1 MITVV
6 IIIVIINIVTVVGTI
21 IFLNKKNIENEE
33 KMLLNQIN
41 ENNQQNFEENKK
53 KFDEIEKTISLNA
66 KNNLLEG
73 INNLQNKLSENNE
86 KLLLRFNQLGQ
97 NLSGTM
103 NDNNQLLSKNHTENS
118 QLLTS
123 SMNNNIQKLSVR
135 LNENNTALTGVM
147 TENNQNLTKNINEF
161 KDGLTKNIN
170 ENFEKLSQKIENRLD
185 VMNMK
190 VEERLSKG
198 FEETTKTFGN
208 VLERLSK
215 IDEAQKKIE
224 ALSSNVVSLQDILTD
239 KKSRGIFGEIQLYQI
254 LSSVFGEKNDKLYQ
268 KQYKLSNGNIVDSII
283 FTPEPLGNIAVDSK
297 FPLENYRKMFLAMGK
312 DIRVILIKLADRLH
326 NIRTL
331 KFLKRDRQIAIAQET
346 IDLYAP
352 LANRLGVFSMKW
364 ELEDQAFKYLYPEE
378 YREIVEGIAKK
389 REERLKFI
397 DQIVDEIKIN
407 LKKEKIVYIFV
418 DKEKLDAI
426 QENNQGIIASINP
439 FEYVE
444 IDEILKE
451 KEIRNEDSFILVLDK
466 IEDTHNLGAIIRVAE
481 AAGVH
486 GIIIP
491 KRNAAGVTPLT
502 IKTSAGAVSHIKI
515 ARVTNIVQTLK
526 ELKEKGMWVVGTDL
540 DTDNM
545 YTKTNLTG
553 DMAVVI
559 GNEEK
564 GISRLVKE
572 ECDILVKIPMIGK
585 VQSLNAS
592 VSAGIIIYEIIRQ
605 RLEKL
610 G

>member
-268 KQYKLSNGNIVDSII
+268 KQYKLSNGTIVDSII

-297 FPLENYRKMFLAMGK
+297 FPLENYRKMYNNDLSQIERENARK
-312 DIRVILIKLADRLH
+312 DFVSD
-326 NIRTL
+326 
-331 KFLKRDRQIAIAQET
+331 
-346 IDLYAP
+346 
-352 LANRLGVFSMKW
+352 
-364 ELEDQAFKYLYPEE
+364 
-378 YREIVEGIAKK
+378 
-389 REERLKFI
+389 
-397 DQIVDEIKIN
+397 
-407 LKKEKIVYIFV
+407 LKKHI
-418 DKEKLDAI
+418 DAI
-426 QENNQGIIASINP
+426 SSKYIIKNETSEQAILFLPAEAIFAEINAYHTDIIEYAYKKNVRIASPTTLI
-439 FEYVE
+439 
-444 IDEILKE
+444 
-451 KEIRNEDSFILVLDK
+451 SVLTV
-466 IEDTHNLGAIIRVAE
+466 IQV
-481 AAGVH
+481 
-486 GIIIP
+486 
-491 KRNAAGVTPLT
+491 
-502 IKTSAGAVSHIKI
+502 
-515 ARVTNIVQTLK
+515 
-526 ELKEKGMWVVGTDL
+526 M
-540 DTDNM
+540 M
-545 YTKTNLTG
+545 TNLER
-553 DMAVVI
+553 DKYA
-559 GNEEK
+559 N
-564 GISRLVKE
+564 
-572 ECDILVKIPMIGK
+572 
-585 VQSLNAS
+585 
-592 VSAGIIIYEIIRQ
+592 IIQQE
-605 RLEKL
+605 LEKL
-610 G
+610 NVEFTRYRTRWDNLQKDIEKVSKDVKEINTTSNKISKRFTEISNAKFEEKTVNNNVENLKILGMEE

>member
-97 NLSGTM
+97 NLSSTM

-147 TENNQNLTKNINEF
+147 TENNQN
-161 KDGLTKNIN
+161 LTKNIN

-297 FPLENYRKMFLAMGK
+297 FPLENYRKMYNNDLSQIERENARK
-312 DIRVILIKLADRLH
+312 DFVTD
-326 NIRTL
+326 
-331 KFLKRDRQIAIAQET
+331 
-346 IDLYAP
+346 
-352 LANRLGVFSMKW
+352 
-364 ELEDQAFKYLYPEE
+364 
-378 YREIVEGIAKK
+378 
-389 REERLKFI
+389 
-397 DQIVDEIKIN
+397 
-407 LKKEKIVYIFV
+407 LKKHI
-418 DKEKLDAI
+418 DAI
-426 QENNQGIIASINP
+426 SSKYIIKNETSEQAILFLPAEAIFAEINAYHTDIIEYAYKKNVRIASPTTLI
-439 FEYVE
+439 
-444 IDEILKE
+444 
-451 KEIRNEDSFILVLDK
+451 SVLTV
-466 IEDTHNLGAIIRVAE
+466 IQV
-481 AAGVH
+481 
-486 GIIIP
+486 
-491 KRNAAGVTPLT
+491 
-502 IKTSAGAVSHIKI
+502 
-515 ARVTNIVQTLK
+515 
-526 ELKEKGMWVVGTDL
+526 M
-540 DTDNM
+540 M
-545 YTKTNLTG
+545 TNLER
-553 DMAVVI
+553 DKYA
-559 GNEEK
+559 N
-564 GISRLVKE
+564 
-572 ECDILVKIPMIGK
+572 
-585 VQSLNAS
+585 
-592 VSAGIIIYEIIRQ
+592 IIQQE
-605 RLEKL
+605 LEKL
-610 G
+610 NVEFARYRTRWDNLQKDIEKVSKDVKEINTTSNKISKRFTEISNAKFEEKTVNNNVENLKILEMEE

>member
-21 IFLNKKNIENEE
+21 IFLNKKNIENEK

-86 KLLLRFNQLGQ
+86 KLLLGFNQLGQ

-297 FPLENYRKMFLAMGK
+297 FPLENYRKMYNNDLSQIERENARK
-312 DIRVILIKLADRLH
+312 DFVTD
-326 NIRTL
+326 
-331 KFLKRDRQIAIAQET
+331 
-346 IDLYAP
+346 
-352 LANRLGVFSMKW
+352 
-364 ELEDQAFKYLYPEE
+364 
-378 YREIVEGIAKK
+378 
-389 REERLKFI
+389 
-397 DQIVDEIKIN
+397 
-407 LKKEKIVYIFV
+407 LKKHI
-418 DKEKLDAI
+418 DAI
-426 QENNQGIIASINP
+426 SSKYIIKNETSEQAILFLPAEAIFAEINAYHTDIIEYAYKKNVRIASPTTLI
-439 FEYVE
+439 
-444 IDEILKE
+444 
-451 KEIRNEDSFILVLDK
+451 SVLTV
-466 IEDTHNLGAIIRVAE
+466 IQV
-481 AAGVH
+481 
-486 GIIIP
+486 
-491 KRNAAGVTPLT
+491 
-502 IKTSAGAVSHIKI
+502 
-515 ARVTNIVQTLK
+515 
-526 ELKEKGMWVVGTDL
+526 M
-540 DTDNM
+540 M
-545 YTKTNLTG
+545 TNLER
-553 DMAVVI
+553 DKYA
-559 GNEEK
+559 N
-564 GISRLVKE
+564 
-572 ECDILVKIPMIGK
+572 
-585 VQSLNAS
+585 
-592 VSAGIIIYEIIRQ
+592 IIQQE
-605 RLEKL
+605 LEKL
-610 G
+610 NVEFTRYRTRWDNLQKDIEKVSKDVKEINTTSNKISKRFTEISNAKFEEKTVNNNVENLKILEMEE

>member
-185 VMNMK
+185 IMNMK

-254 LSSVFGEKNDKLYQ
+254 LSSVCGEKNDKLYQ
-268 KQYKLSNGNIVDSII
+268 KQYKLSNGTIVDSII

-297 FPLENYRKMFLAMGK
+297 FPLENYRKMYNNDLSQIERENARK
-312 DIRVILIKLADRLH
+312 DFVTD
-326 NIRTL
+326 
-331 KFLKRDRQIAIAQET
+331 
-346 IDLYAP
+346 
-352 LANRLGVFSMKW
+352 
-364 ELEDQAFKYLYPEE
+364 
-378 YREIVEGIAKK
+378 
-389 REERLKFI
+389 
-397 DQIVDEIKIN
+397 
-407 LKKEKIVYIFV
+407 LKKHI
-418 DKEKLDAI
+418 DAI
-426 QENNQGIIASINP
+426 SSKYIIKNETSEQAILFLPAEAIFAEINAYHTDIIEYAYKKNVRIASPTTLI
-439 FEYVE
+439 
-444 IDEILKE
+444 
-451 KEIRNEDSFILVLDK
+451 SVLTV
-466 IEDTHNLGAIIRVAE
+466 IQV
-481 AAGVH
+481 
-486 GIIIP
+486 
-491 KRNAAGVTPLT
+491 
-502 IKTSAGAVSHIKI
+502 
-515 ARVTNIVQTLK
+515 
-526 ELKEKGMWVVGTDL
+526 M
-540 DTDNM
+540 M
-545 YTKTNLTG
+545 TNLER
-553 DMAVVI
+553 DKYA
-559 GNEEK
+559 N
-564 GISRLVKE
+564 
-572 ECDILVKIPMIGK
+572 
-585 VQSLNAS
+585 
-592 VSAGIIIYEIIRQ
+592 IIQQE
-605 RLEKL
+605 LEKL
-610 G
+610 NVEFTRYRTRWDNLQKDIEKVSKDVKEINTTSNKISKRFTEISNAKFEEKTVNNNVENLKILEMEE

>member
-185 VMNMK
+185 IMNMK

-297 FPLENYRKMFLAMGK
+297 FPLENYRKMYNNDLSQIERENSRK
-312 DIRVILIKLADRLH
+312 DFVSD
-326 NIRTL
+326 
-331 KFLKRDRQIAIAQET
+331 
-346 IDLYAP
+346 
-352 LANRLGVFSMKW
+352 
-364 ELEDQAFKYLYPEE
+364 
-378 YREIVEGIAKK
+378 
-389 REERLKFI
+389 
-397 DQIVDEIKIN
+397 
-407 LKKEKIVYIFV
+407 LKKHI
-418 DKEKLDAI
+418 DAI
-426 QENNQGIIASINP
+426 SSKYIIKNETSEQAILFLPAEAIFAEINAYHTDIIEYAYKKNVRIASPTTLI
-439 FEYVE
+439 
-444 IDEILKE
+444 
-451 KEIRNEDSFILVLDK
+451 SVLTV
-466 IEDTHNLGAIIRVAE
+466 IQV
-481 AAGVH
+481 
-486 GIIIP
+486 
-491 KRNAAGVTPLT
+491 
-502 IKTSAGAVSHIKI
+502 
-515 ARVTNIVQTLK
+515 
-526 ELKEKGMWVVGTDL
+526 M
-540 DTDNM
+540 M
-545 YTKTNLTG
+545 TNLER
-553 DMAVVI
+553 DKYA
-559 GNEEK
+559 N
-564 GISRLVKE
+564 
-572 ECDILVKIPMIGK
+572 
-585 VQSLNAS
+585 
-592 VSAGIIIYEIIRQ
+592 IIQQE
-605 RLEKL
+605 LEKL
-610 G
+610 NVEFTRYRTRWDNLQKDIEKVSKDVKEINTTSNKISKRFTEISNAKFEEKTVNNNVENLKILEMEE

>member
-86 KLLLRFNQLGQ
+86 KLLLGFNQLGQ

-297 FPLENYRKMFLAMGK
+297 FPLENYRKMYNNDLSQIERENARK
-312 DIRVILIKLADRLH
+312 DFVTD
-326 NIRTL
+326 
-331 KFLKRDRQIAIAQET
+331 
-346 IDLYAP
+346 
-352 LANRLGVFSMKW
+352 
-364 ELEDQAFKYLYPEE
+364 
-378 YREIVEGIAKK
+378 
-389 REERLKFI
+389 
-397 DQIVDEIKIN
+397 
-407 LKKEKIVYIFV
+407 LKKHI
-418 DKEKLDAI
+418 DAI
-426 QENNQGIIASINP
+426 SSKYIIKNETSEQAILFLPAEAIFAEINAYHTDIIEYAYKKNVRIASPTTLI
-439 FEYVE
+439 
-444 IDEILKE
+444 
-451 KEIRNEDSFILVLDK
+451 SVLTV
-466 IEDTHNLGAIIRVAE
+466 IQV
-481 AAGVH
+481 
-486 GIIIP
+486 
-491 KRNAAGVTPLT
+491 
-502 IKTSAGAVSHIKI
+502 
-515 ARVTNIVQTLK
+515 
-526 ELKEKGMWVVGTDL
+526 M
-540 DTDNM
+540 M
-545 YTKTNLTG
+545 TNLER
-553 DMAVVI
+553 DKYA
-559 GNEEK
+559 N
-564 GISRLVKE
+564 
-572 ECDILVKIPMIGK
+572 
-585 VQSLNAS
+585 
-592 VSAGIIIYEIIRQ
+592 IIQQE
-605 RLEKL
+605 LEKL
-610 G
+610 NVEFTRYRTRWDNLQKDIEKVSKDVKEINTTSNKISKRFTEISNAKFEEKIGNNNVENLKILEMEE

>member
-86 KLLLRFNQLGQ
+86 KLLLGFNQLGQ

-185 VMNMK
+185 AMNMK

-268 KQYKLSNGNIVDSII
+268 KQYKLSNGTIVDSII

-297 FPLENYRKMFLAMGK
+297 FPLENYRKMYNNDLSQIERENARKDFVTDLKKHIDAISSKYIIKNETSEQAILFLPAEAIFAEINAYHT
-312 DIRVILIKLADRLH
+312 DIIEYAYKKNVRIASPTTLISVLTVI
-326 NIRTL
+326 
-331 KFLKRDRQIAIAQET
+331 Q
-346 IDLYAP
+346 
-352 LANRLGVFSMKW
+352 VMM
-364 ELEDQAFKYLYPEE
+364 
-378 YREIVEGIAKK
+378 
-389 REERLKFI
+389 
-397 DQIVDEIKIN
+397 IN
-407 LKKEKIVYIFV
+407 LER
-418 DKEKLDAI
+418 DKYANII
-426 QENNQGIIASINP
+426 QQE
-439 FEYVE
+439 
-444 IDEILKE
+444 
-451 KEIRNEDSFILVLDK
+451 
-466 IEDTHNLGAIIRVAE
+466 
-481 AAGVH
+481 
-486 GIIIP
+486 
-491 KRNAAGVTPLT
+491 
-502 IKTSAGAVSHIKI
+502 
-515 ARVTNIVQTLK
+515 
-526 ELKEKGMWVVGTDL
+526 
-540 DTDNM
+540 
-545 YTKTNLTG
+545 
-553 DMAVVI
+553 
-559 GNEEK
+559 
-564 GISRLVKE
+564 
-572 ECDILVKIPMIGK
+572 
-585 VQSLNAS
+585 
-592 VSAGIIIYEIIRQ
+592 
-605 RLEKL
+605 LEKL
-610 G
+610 NVEFTRYRTRWDNLQKDIEKVSKDVKEINTTSNKISKRFTEISNAKFEEKTVNNNVENLKILEMEE

>member
-161 KDGLTKNIN
+161 KDRLTKNIN

-185 VMNMK
+185 AMNMK

-297 FPLENYRKMFLAMGK
+297 FPLENYRKMYNNDLSQIERENARK
-312 DIRVILIKLADRLH
+312 DFVTD
-326 NIRTL
+326 
-331 KFLKRDRQIAIAQET
+331 
-346 IDLYAP
+346 
-352 LANRLGVFSMKW
+352 
-364 ELEDQAFKYLYPEE
+364 
-378 YREIVEGIAKK
+378 
-389 REERLKFI
+389 
-397 DQIVDEIKIN
+397 
-407 LKKEKIVYIFV
+407 LKKHI
-418 DKEKLDAI
+418 DAI
-426 QENNQGIIASINP
+426 SSKYIIKNETSEQAILFLPAEAIFAEINAYHTDIIEYAYKKNVRIASPTTLI
-439 FEYVE
+439 
-444 IDEILKE
+444 
-451 KEIRNEDSFILVLDK
+451 SVLTV
-466 IEDTHNLGAIIRVAE
+466 IQV
-481 AAGVH
+481 
-486 GIIIP
+486 
-491 KRNAAGVTPLT
+491 
-502 IKTSAGAVSHIKI
+502 
-515 ARVTNIVQTLK
+515 
-526 ELKEKGMWVVGTDL
+526 M
-540 DTDNM
+540 M
-545 YTKTNLTG
+545 TNLER
-553 DMAVVI
+553 DKYA
-559 GNEEK
+559 N
-564 GISRLVKE
+564 
-572 ECDILVKIPMIGK
+572 
-585 VQSLNAS
+585 
-592 VSAGIIIYEIIRQ
+592 IIQQE
-605 RLEKL
+605 LEKL
-610 G
+610 NVEFTRYRTRWDNLQKDIEKVSKDVKEINTTSNKISKRFTEISNAKFEEKVVNNDVENLKILEMEE

>member
-86 KLLLRFNQLGQ
+86 KLLLGFNQLGQ

-268 KQYKLSNGNIVDSII
+268 KQYKLSNGTIVDSII

-297 FPLENYRKMFLAMGK
+297 FPLENYRKMYNNELSQIERENARK
-312 DIRVILIKLADRLH
+312 DFVSD
-326 NIRTL
+326 
-331 KFLKRDRQIAIAQET
+331 
-346 IDLYAP
+346 
-352 LANRLGVFSMKW
+352 
-364 ELEDQAFKYLYPEE
+364 
-378 YREIVEGIAKK
+378 
-389 REERLKFI
+389 
-397 DQIVDEIKIN
+397 
-407 LKKEKIVYIFV
+407 LKKHI
-418 DKEKLDAI
+418 DAI
-426 QENNQGIIASINP
+426 SSKYIIKNETSEQAILFLPAEAIFAEINAYHTDIIEYAYKKNVRIASPTTLI
-439 FEYVE
+439 
-444 IDEILKE
+444 
-451 KEIRNEDSFILVLDK
+451 SVLTV
-466 IEDTHNLGAIIRVAE
+466 IQV
-481 AAGVH
+481 
-486 GIIIP
+486 
-491 KRNAAGVTPLT
+491 
-502 IKTSAGAVSHIKI
+502 
-515 ARVTNIVQTLK
+515 
-526 ELKEKGMWVVGTDL
+526 M
-540 DTDNM
+540 M
-545 YTKTNLTG
+545 TNLER
-553 DMAVVI
+553 DKYA
-559 GNEEK
+559 N
-564 GISRLVKE
+564 
-572 ECDILVKIPMIGK
+572 
-585 VQSLNAS
+585 
-592 VSAGIIIYEIIRQ
+592 IIQQE
-605 RLEKL
+605 LEKL
-610 G
+610 NVEFTRYRTRWDNLQKDIEKVSKDVKEINTTSNKISKRFTEISNAKFEEKTVNNNVENLKILEMEE

>member
-185 VMNMK
+185 AMNMK

-297 FPLENYRKMFLAMGK
+297 FPLENYRKMYNNDLSQIERENARK
-312 DIRVILIKLADRLH
+312 DFVTD
-326 NIRTL
+326 
-331 KFLKRDRQIAIAQET
+331 
-346 IDLYAP
+346 
-352 LANRLGVFSMKW
+352 
-364 ELEDQAFKYLYPEE
+364 
-378 YREIVEGIAKK
+378 
-389 REERLKFI
+389 
-397 DQIVDEIKIN
+397 
-407 LKKEKIVYIFV
+407 LKKHI
-418 DKEKLDAI
+418 DAI
-426 QENNQGIIASINP
+426 SSKYIIKNETSEQAILFLPAEAIFAEINAYHTDIIEYAYKKNVRIASPTTLI
-439 FEYVE
+439 
-444 IDEILKE
+444 
-451 KEIRNEDSFILVLDK
+451 SVLTV
-466 IEDTHNLGAIIRVAE
+466 IQV
-481 AAGVH
+481 
-486 GIIIP
+486 
-491 KRNAAGVTPLT
+491 
-502 IKTSAGAVSHIKI
+502 
-515 ARVTNIVQTLK
+515 
-526 ELKEKGMWVVGTDL
+526 M
-540 DTDNM
+540 M
-545 YTKTNLTG
+545 TNLER
-553 DMAVVI
+553 DKYA
-559 GNEEK
+559 N
-564 GISRLVKE
+564 
-572 ECDILVKIPMIGK
+572 
-585 VQSLNAS
+585 
-592 VSAGIIIYEIIRQ
+592 IIQQE
-605 RLEKL
+605 LEKL
-610 G
+610 NVEFTRYRTRWDNLQKDIEKVSKDVKEINTTSNKISKRFTEISNAKFEEKTVNNNVENLKILEMEE

>member
-6 IIIVIINIVTVVGTI
+6 IIIVIINIVAVVGTI

-224 ALSSNVVSLQDILTD
+224 ALSSNVVSLKDILTD

-268 KQYKLSNGNIVDSII
+268 KQYKLSNGTIVDSII

-297 FPLENYRKMFLAMGK
+297 FPLENYRKMYNNDLSQIERENARK
-312 DIRVILIKLADRLH
+312 DFVTD
-326 NIRTL
+326 
-331 KFLKRDRQIAIAQET
+331 
-346 IDLYAP
+346 
-352 LANRLGVFSMKW
+352 
-364 ELEDQAFKYLYPEE
+364 
-378 YREIVEGIAKK
+378 
-389 REERLKFI
+389 
-397 DQIVDEIKIN
+397 
-407 LKKEKIVYIFV
+407 LKKHI
-418 DKEKLDAI
+418 DAI
-426 QENNQGIIASINP
+426 SSKYIIKNETSEQAILFLPAEAIFAEINAYHTDIIEYAYKKNVRIASPTTLI
-439 FEYVE
+439 
-444 IDEILKE
+444 
-451 KEIRNEDSFILVLDK
+451 SVLTV
-466 IEDTHNLGAIIRVAE
+466 IQV
-481 AAGVH
+481 
-486 GIIIP
+486 
-491 KRNAAGVTPLT
+491 
-502 IKTSAGAVSHIKI
+502 
-515 ARVTNIVQTLK
+515 
-526 ELKEKGMWVVGTDL
+526 M
-540 DTDNM
+540 M
-545 YTKTNLTG
+545 TNLER
-553 DMAVVI
+553 DKYA
-559 GNEEK
+559 N
-564 GISRLVKE
+564 
-572 ECDILVKIPMIGK
+572 
-585 VQSLNAS
+585 
-592 VSAGIIIYEIIRQ
+592 IIQQE
-605 RLEKL
+605 LEKL
-610 G
+610 NVEFTRYRTRWDNLQKDIEKVSKDVKEINTTSNKISKRFTEISNAKFEEKTVNNNVENLKILEMEE

>member
-268 KQYKLSNGNIVDSII
+268 KQYKLSNGTIVDSII

-297 FPLENYRKMFLAMGK
+297 FPLENYRKMYNNELSQIERENARK
-312 DIRVILIKLADRLH
+312 DFVSD
-326 NIRTL
+326 
-331 KFLKRDRQIAIAQET
+331 
-346 IDLYAP
+346 
-352 LANRLGVFSMKW
+352 
-364 ELEDQAFKYLYPEE
+364 
-378 YREIVEGIAKK
+378 
-389 REERLKFI
+389 
-397 DQIVDEIKIN
+397 
-407 LKKEKIVYIFV
+407 LKKHI
-418 DKEKLDAI
+418 DAI
-426 QENNQGIIASINP
+426 SSKYIIKNETSEQAILFLPAEAIFAEINAYHTDIIEYAYKKNVRIASPTTLI
-439 FEYVE
+439 
-444 IDEILKE
+444 
-451 KEIRNEDSFILVLDK
+451 SVLTV
-466 IEDTHNLGAIIRVAE
+466 IQV
-481 AAGVH
+481 
-486 GIIIP
+486 
-491 KRNAAGVTPLT
+491 
-502 IKTSAGAVSHIKI
+502 
-515 ARVTNIVQTLK
+515 
-526 ELKEKGMWVVGTDL
+526 M
-540 DTDNM
+540 M
-545 YTKTNLTG
+545 TNLER
-553 DMAVVI
+553 DKYA
-559 GNEEK
+559 N
-564 GISRLVKE
+564 
-572 ECDILVKIPMIGK
+572 
-585 VQSLNAS
+585 
-592 VSAGIIIYEIIRQ
+592 IIQQE
-605 RLEKL
+605 LEKL
-610 G
+610 NVEFTRYRTRWDNLQKDIEKVSKDVKEINTTSNKISKRFTEISNAKFEEKIGNNNVENLKILEMEE

>member
-147 TENNQNLTKNINEF
+147 TENNQSLTKNINEF

-268 KQYKLSNGNIVDSII
+268 KQYKLSNGTIVDSII

-297 FPLENYRKMFLAMGK
+297 FPLENYRKMYNNELSQIERENARK
-312 DIRVILIKLADRLH
+312 DFVSD
-326 NIRTL
+326 
-331 KFLKRDRQIAIAQET
+331 
-346 IDLYAP
+346 
-352 LANRLGVFSMKW
+352 
-364 ELEDQAFKYLYPEE
+364 
-378 YREIVEGIAKK
+378 
-389 REERLKFI
+389 
-397 DQIVDEIKIN
+397 
-407 LKKEKIVYIFV
+407 LKKHI
-418 DKEKLDAI
+418 DAI
-426 QENNQGIIASINP
+426 SSKYIIKNETSEQAILFLPAEAIFAEINAYHTDIIEYAYKKNVRIASPTTLI
-439 FEYVE
+439 
-444 IDEILKE
+444 
-451 KEIRNEDSFILVLDK
+451 SVLTV
-466 IEDTHNLGAIIRVAE
+466 IQ
-481 AAGVH
+481 
-486 GIIIP
+486 
-491 KRNAAGVTPLT
+491 VT
-502 IKTSAGAVSHIKI
+502 
-515 ARVTNIVQTLK
+515 
-526 ELKEKGMWVVGTDL
+526 M
-540 DTDNM
+540 
-545 YTKTNLTG
+545 TNLER
-553 DMAVVI
+553 DKYA
-559 GNEEK
+559 N
-564 GISRLVKE
+564 
-572 ECDILVKIPMIGK
+572 
-585 VQSLNAS
+585 
-592 VSAGIIIYEIIRQ
+592 IIQQE
-605 RLEKL
+605 LEKL
-610 G
+610 NVEFTRYRTRWDNLQKDIEKVSKDVKEINTTSNKISKRFVEISNAKFEEKIGNNNAESFKILEIEE

>member
-1 MITVV
+1 MITAV
-6 IIIVIINIVTVVGTI
+6 IIIVIINIVTVIGTI

-33 KMLLNQIN
+33 KMLLNQIT

-97 NLSGTM
+97 NLSSTM

-147 TENNQNLTKNINEF
+147 TENNQSLTKNINEF

-268 KQYKLSNGNIVDSII
+268 KQYKLSNGTIVDSII

-297 FPLENYRKMFLAMGK
+297 FPLENYRKMYNNDLSQIERENARK
-312 DIRVILIKLADRLH
+312 DFVTD
-326 NIRTL
+326 
-331 KFLKRDRQIAIAQET
+331 
-346 IDLYAP
+346 
-352 LANRLGVFSMKW
+352 
-364 ELEDQAFKYLYPEE
+364 
-378 YREIVEGIAKK
+378 
-389 REERLKFI
+389 
-397 DQIVDEIKIN
+397 
-407 LKKEKIVYIFV
+407 LKKHI
-418 DKEKLDAI
+418 DAI
-426 QENNQGIIASINP
+426 SSKYIIKNETSEQAILFLPAEAIFAEINAYHTDIIEYAYKKNVRIASPTTLI
-439 FEYVE
+439 
-444 IDEILKE
+444 
-451 KEIRNEDSFILVLDK
+451 SVLTV
-466 IEDTHNLGAIIRVAE
+466 IQV
-481 AAGVH
+481 
-486 GIIIP
+486 
-491 KRNAAGVTPLT
+491 
-502 IKTSAGAVSHIKI
+502 
-515 ARVTNIVQTLK
+515 
-526 ELKEKGMWVVGTDL
+526 M
-540 DTDNM
+540 M
-545 YTKTNLTG
+545 TNLER
-553 DMAVVI
+553 DKYA
-559 GNEEK
+559 N
-564 GISRLVKE
+564 
-572 ECDILVKIPMIGK
+572 
-585 VQSLNAS
+585 
-592 VSAGIIIYEIIRQ
+592 IIQQE
-605 RLEKL
+605 LEKL
-610 G
+610 NVEFTRYRTRWDNLQKDIEKVSKDVKEINTTSNKISKRFTEISNAKFEEKTVNNNVENLKILEMEE

>member
-86 KLLLRFNQLGQ
+86 KLLLGFNQLGQ

-147 TENNQNLTKNINEF
+147 TENNQSLTKNINEF

-185 VMNMK
+185 AMNMK

-224 ALSSNVVSLQDILTD
+224 DLSSNVVSLQDILTD

-268 KQYKLSNGNIVDSII
+268 KQYKLSNGTIVDSII

-297 FPLENYRKMFLAMGK
+297 FPLENYRKMYNNDLSQIERENARK
-312 DIRVILIKLADRLH
+312 DFVTD
-326 NIRTL
+326 
-331 KFLKRDRQIAIAQET
+331 
-346 IDLYAP
+346 
-352 LANRLGVFSMKW
+352 
-364 ELEDQAFKYLYPEE
+364 
-378 YREIVEGIAKK
+378 
-389 REERLKFI
+389 
-397 DQIVDEIKIN
+397 
-407 LKKEKIVYIFV
+407 LKKHI
-418 DKEKLDAI
+418 DAI
-426 QENNQGIIASINP
+426 SSKYIIKNETSEQAILFLPAEAIFAEINAYHTDIIEYAYKKNVRIASPTTLI
-439 FEYVE
+439 
-444 IDEILKE
+444 
-451 KEIRNEDSFILVLDK
+451 SVLTV
-466 IEDTHNLGAIIRVAE
+466 IQV
-481 AAGVH
+481 
-486 GIIIP
+486 
-491 KRNAAGVTPLT
+491 
-502 IKTSAGAVSHIKI
+502 
-515 ARVTNIVQTLK
+515 
-526 ELKEKGMWVVGTDL
+526 M
-540 DTDNM
+540 M
-545 YTKTNLTG
+545 TNLER
-553 DMAVVI
+553 DKYA
-559 GNEEK
+559 N
-564 GISRLVKE
+564 
-572 ECDILVKIPMIGK
+572 
-585 VQSLNAS
+585 
-592 VSAGIIIYEIIRQ
+592 IIQQE
-605 RLEKL
+605 LEKL
-610 G
+610 NVEFTRYRTRWDNLQKDIEKVSKDVKEINTTSNKISKRFTEISNAKFEEKTVNNNVENLKILEMEE

>member
-135 LNENNTALTGVM
+135 LNENNTVLTGVM

-268 KQYKLSNGNIVDSII
+268 KQYKLSNGTIVDSII

-297 FPLENYRKMFLAMGK
+297 FPLENYRKMYNNDLSQIERENARK
-312 DIRVILIKLADRLH
+312 DFVTD
-326 NIRTL
+326 
-331 KFLKRDRQIAIAQET
+331 
-346 IDLYAP
+346 
-352 LANRLGVFSMKW
+352 
-364 ELEDQAFKYLYPEE
+364 
-378 YREIVEGIAKK
+378 
-389 REERLKFI
+389 
-397 DQIVDEIKIN
+397 
-407 LKKEKIVYIFV
+407 LKKHI
-418 DKEKLDAI
+418 DAI
-426 QENNQGIIASINP
+426 SSKYIIKNETSEQAILFLPAEAIFAEINAYHTDIIEYAYKKNVRIASPTTLI
-439 FEYVE
+439 
-444 IDEILKE
+444 
-451 KEIRNEDSFILVLDK
+451 SVLTV
-466 IEDTHNLGAIIRVAE
+466 IQV
-481 AAGVH
+481 
-486 GIIIP
+486 
-491 KRNAAGVTPLT
+491 
-502 IKTSAGAVSHIKI
+502 
-515 ARVTNIVQTLK
+515 
-526 ELKEKGMWVVGTDL
+526 M
-540 DTDNM
+540 M
-545 YTKTNLTG
+545 TNLER
-553 DMAVVI
+553 DKYA
-559 GNEEK
+559 N
-564 GISRLVKE
+564 
-572 ECDILVKIPMIGK
+572 
-585 VQSLNAS
+585 
-592 VSAGIIIYEIIRQ
+592 IIQQE
-605 RLEKL
+605 LEKL
-610 G
+610 NVEFTRYRTRWDNLQKDIEKVSKDVKEINTTSNKISKRFTEISNAKFEEKTVNNNVENLKILEMEE

>member
-147 TENNQNLTKNINEF
+147 TENNQNLAKNINEF

-268 KQYKLSNGNIVDSII
+268 KQYKLSNGTIVDSII

-297 FPLENYRKMFLAMGK
+297 FPLENYRKMYNNDLSQIERENARK
-312 DIRVILIKLADRLH
+312 DFVTD
-326 NIRTL
+326 
-331 KFLKRDRQIAIAQET
+331 
-346 IDLYAP
+346 
-352 LANRLGVFSMKW
+352 
-364 ELEDQAFKYLYPEE
+364 
-378 YREIVEGIAKK
+378 
-389 REERLKFI
+389 
-397 DQIVDEIKIN
+397 
-407 LKKEKIVYIFV
+407 LKKHI
-418 DKEKLDAI
+418 DAI
-426 QENNQGIIASINP
+426 SSKYIIKNETSEQAILFLPAEAIFAEINAYHTDIIEYAYKKNVRIASP
-439 FEYVE
+439 TT
-444 IDEILKE
+444 
-451 KEIRNEDSFILVLDK
+451 LVS
-466 IEDTHNLGAIIRVAE
+466 V
-481 AAGVH
+481 
-486 GIIIP
+486 
-491 KRNAAGVTPLT
+491 LT
-502 IKTSAGAVSHIKI
+502 VIQV
-515 ARVTNIVQTLK
+515 
-526 ELKEKGMWVVGTDL
+526 M
-540 DTDNM
+540 M
-545 YTKTNLTG
+545 TNLER
-553 DMAVVI
+553 DKYA
-559 GNEEK
+559 N
-564 GISRLVKE
+564 
-572 ECDILVKIPMIGK
+572 
-585 VQSLNAS
+585 
-592 VSAGIIIYEIIRQ
+592 IIQQE
-605 RLEKL
+605 LEKL
-610 G
+610 NVEFTRYRTRWDNLQKDIEKVSKDVKEINTTSNKISKRFTEISNAKFEEKTVNNNVENLKILEMEE

>member
-6 IIIVIINIVTVVGTI
+6 IIIVIINIVAVAGTI

-86 KLLLRFNQLGQ
+86 KLLLGFNQLGQ

-185 VMNMK
+185 AMNMK

-224 ALSSNVVSLQDILTD
+224 TLSSNVVSLQDILTD

-297 FPLENYRKMFLAMGK
+297 FPLENYRKMYNNDLSQIERENARK
-312 DIRVILIKLADRLH
+312 DFVTD
-326 NIRTL
+326 
-331 KFLKRDRQIAIAQET
+331 
-346 IDLYAP
+346 
-352 LANRLGVFSMKW
+352 
-364 ELEDQAFKYLYPEE
+364 
-378 YREIVEGIAKK
+378 
-389 REERLKFI
+389 
-397 DQIVDEIKIN
+397 
-407 LKKEKIVYIFV
+407 LKKHI
-418 DKEKLDAI
+418 DAI
-426 QENNQGIIASINP
+426 SSKYIIKNETSEQAILFLPAEAIFAEINAYHTDIIEYAYKKNVRIASPTTLI
-439 FEYVE
+439 
-444 IDEILKE
+444 
-451 KEIRNEDSFILVLDK
+451 SVLTV
-466 IEDTHNLGAIIRVAE
+466 IQV
-481 AAGVH
+481 
-486 GIIIP
+486 
-491 KRNAAGVTPLT
+491 
-502 IKTSAGAVSHIKI
+502 
-515 ARVTNIVQTLK
+515 
-526 ELKEKGMWVVGTDL
+526 M
-540 DTDNM
+540 M
-545 YTKTNLTG
+545 TNLER
-553 DMAVVI
+553 DKYA
-559 GNEEK
+559 N
-564 GISRLVKE
+564 
-572 ECDILVKIPMIGK
+572 
-585 VQSLNAS
+585 
-592 VSAGIIIYEIIRQ
+592 IIQQE
-605 RLEKL
+605 LEKL
-610 G
+610 NVEFTRYRTRWDNLQKDIEKVSKDVKEINTTSNKISKRFTEISNAKFEEKTVNNNVENLKILEMEE

>member
-185 VMNMK
+185 AMNMK

-297 FPLENYRKMFLAMGK
+297 FPLENYRKMYNNELSQIERENARK
-312 DIRVILIKLADRLH
+312 DFVTD
-326 NIRTL
+326 
-331 KFLKRDRQIAIAQET
+331 
-346 IDLYAP
+346 
-352 LANRLGVFSMKW
+352 
-364 ELEDQAFKYLYPEE
+364 
-378 YREIVEGIAKK
+378 
-389 REERLKFI
+389 
-397 DQIVDEIKIN
+397 
-407 LKKEKIVYIFV
+407 LKKHI
-418 DKEKLDAI
+418 DAI
-426 QENNQGIIASINP
+426 SSKYIIKNETSEQAILFLPAEAIFAEINAYHTDIIEYAYKKNVRIASPTTLI
-439 FEYVE
+439 
-444 IDEILKE
+444 
-451 KEIRNEDSFILVLDK
+451 SVLTV
-466 IEDTHNLGAIIRVAE
+466 IQV
-481 AAGVH
+481 
-486 GIIIP
+486 
-491 KRNAAGVTPLT
+491 
-502 IKTSAGAVSHIKI
+502 
-515 ARVTNIVQTLK
+515 
-526 ELKEKGMWVVGTDL
+526 M
-540 DTDNM
+540 M
-545 YTKTNLTG
+545 TNLER
-553 DMAVVI
+553 DKYA
-559 GNEEK
+559 N
-564 GISRLVKE
+564 
-572 ECDILVKIPMIGK
+572 
-585 VQSLNAS
+585 
-592 VSAGIIIYEIIRQ
+592 IIQQE
-605 RLEKL
+605 LEKL
-610 G
+610 NVEFTRYRTRWDNLQKDIEKVSKDVKEINTTSNKISKRFTEISNAKFEEKTVNNNVENLKILGMEE

>member
-185 VMNMK
+185 AMNMK

-268 KQYKLSNGNIVDSII
+268 KQYKLSNGTIVDSII

-297 FPLENYRKMFLAMGK
+297 FPLENYRKMYNNDLSQIERENARK
-312 DIRVILIKLADRLH
+312 DFVTD
-326 NIRTL
+326 
-331 KFLKRDRQIAIAQET
+331 
-346 IDLYAP
+346 
-352 LANRLGVFSMKW
+352 
-364 ELEDQAFKYLYPEE
+364 
-378 YREIVEGIAKK
+378 
-389 REERLKFI
+389 
-397 DQIVDEIKIN
+397 
-407 LKKEKIVYIFV
+407 LKKHI
-418 DKEKLDAI
+418 DAI
-426 QENNQGIIASINP
+426 SSKYIIKNETSEQAILFLPAEAIFAEINAYHTDIIEYAYKKNVRIASPTTLI
-439 FEYVE
+439 
-444 IDEILKE
+444 
-451 KEIRNEDSFILVLDK
+451 SVLTV
-466 IEDTHNLGAIIRVAE
+466 IQV
-481 AAGVH
+481 
-486 GIIIP
+486 
-491 KRNAAGVTPLT
+491 
-502 IKTSAGAVSHIKI
+502 
-515 ARVTNIVQTLK
+515 
-526 ELKEKGMWVVGTDL
+526 M
-540 DTDNM
+540 M
-545 YTKTNLTG
+545 TNLER
-553 DMAVVI
+553 DKYA
-559 GNEEK
+559 N
-564 GISRLVKE
+564 
-572 ECDILVKIPMIGK
+572 
-585 VQSLNAS
+585 
-592 VSAGIIIYEIIRQ
+592 IIQQE
-605 RLEKL
+605 LEKL
-610 G
+610 NVEFTRYRTRWDNLQKDIEKVSKDVKEINTTSNKISKRFTEISNAKFEEKTVNNNVENLKILEMEE

>member
-6 IIIVIINIVTVVGTI
+6 IIIVIINIVAVVGTI

-86 KLLLRFNQLGQ
+86 KLLLRFNQMGQ

-185 VMNMK
+185 AMNMK

-268 KQYKLSNGNIVDSII
+268 RQYKLSNGTIVDSII

-297 FPLENYRKMFLAMGK
+297 FPLENYRKMYNNDLSQIERENARK
-312 DIRVILIKLADRLH
+312 DFVTD
-326 NIRTL
+326 
-331 KFLKRDRQIAIAQET
+331 
-346 IDLYAP
+346 
-352 LANRLGVFSMKW
+352 
-364 ELEDQAFKYLYPEE
+364 
-378 YREIVEGIAKK
+378 
-389 REERLKFI
+389 
-397 DQIVDEIKIN
+397 
-407 LKKEKIVYIFV
+407 LKKHI
-418 DKEKLDAI
+418 DAI
-426 QENNQGIIASINP
+426 SSKYIIKNETSEQAILFLPAEAIFAEINAYHTDIIEYAYKKNVRIASPTTLI
-439 FEYVE
+439 
-444 IDEILKE
+444 
-451 KEIRNEDSFILVLDK
+451 SVLTV
-466 IEDTHNLGAIIRVAE
+466 IQV
-481 AAGVH
+481 
-486 GIIIP
+486 
-491 KRNAAGVTPLT
+491 
-502 IKTSAGAVSHIKI
+502 
-515 ARVTNIVQTLK
+515 
-526 ELKEKGMWVVGTDL
+526 M
-540 DTDNM
+540 M
-545 YTKTNLTG
+545 TNLER
-553 DMAVVI
+553 DKYA
-559 GNEEK
+559 N
-564 GISRLVKE
+564 
-572 ECDILVKIPMIGK
+572 
-585 VQSLNAS
+585 
-592 VSAGIIIYEIIRQ
+592 IIQQE
-605 RLEKL
+605 LEKL
-610 G
+610 NVEFTRYRTRWDNLQKDIEKVSKDVKEINTTSNKISKRFTEISNAKFEEKAVNNNVENLKILEMEE

>member
-6 IIIVIINIVTVVGTI
+6 IIIVIINIVAVVGTI

-185 VMNMK
+185 IMNMK

-268 KQYKLSNGNIVDSII
+268 KQYKLSNGTIVDSII

-297 FPLENYRKMFLAMGK
+297 FPLENYRKMYNNDLSQIERENARK
-312 DIRVILIKLADRLH
+312 DFVTD
-326 NIRTL
+326 
-331 KFLKRDRQIAIAQET
+331 
-346 IDLYAP
+346 
-352 LANRLGVFSMKW
+352 
-364 ELEDQAFKYLYPEE
+364 
-378 YREIVEGIAKK
+378 
-389 REERLKFI
+389 
-397 DQIVDEIKIN
+397 
-407 LKKEKIVYIFV
+407 LKKHI
-418 DKEKLDAI
+418 DAI
-426 QENNQGIIASINP
+426 SSKYIIKNETSEQAILFLPAEAIFAEINAYHTDIIEYAYKKNVRIASPTTLI
-439 FEYVE
+439 
-444 IDEILKE
+444 
-451 KEIRNEDSFILVLDK
+451 SVLTV
-466 IEDTHNLGAIIRVAE
+466 IQV
-481 AAGVH
+481 
-486 GIIIP
+486 
-491 KRNAAGVTPLT
+491 
-502 IKTSAGAVSHIKI
+502 
-515 ARVTNIVQTLK
+515 
-526 ELKEKGMWVVGTDL
+526 M
-540 DTDNM
+540 M
-545 YTKTNLTG
+545 TNLER
-553 DMAVVI
+553 DKYA
-559 GNEEK
+559 N
-564 GISRLVKE
+564 
-572 ECDILVKIPMIGK
+572 
-585 VQSLNAS
+585 
-592 VSAGIIIYEIIRQ
+592 IIQQE
-605 RLEKL
+605 LEKL
-610 G
+610 NVEFTRYRTRWDNLQKDIEKVSKDVKEINTTSNKISKRFTEISNAKFEEKVVNNNVENLKILEMEE

>member
-6 IIIVIINIVTVVGTI
+6 IIIVIINIVAVVGTI

-185 VMNMK
+185 AMNMK

-297 FPLENYRKMFLAMGK
+297 FPLENYRKMYNNELSQIERENARK
-312 DIRVILIKLADRLH
+312 DFVTD
-326 NIRTL
+326 
-331 KFLKRDRQIAIAQET
+331 
-346 IDLYAP
+346 
-352 LANRLGVFSMKW
+352 
-364 ELEDQAFKYLYPEE
+364 
-378 YREIVEGIAKK
+378 
-389 REERLKFI
+389 
-397 DQIVDEIKIN
+397 
-407 LKKEKIVYIFV
+407 LKKHI
-418 DKEKLDAI
+418 DAI
-426 QENNQGIIASINP
+426 SSKYIIKNETSEQAILFLPAEAIFAEINAYHTDIIEYAYKKNVRIASPTTLI
-439 FEYVE
+439 
-444 IDEILKE
+444 
-451 KEIRNEDSFILVLDK
+451 SVLTV
-466 IEDTHNLGAIIRVAE
+466 IQV
-481 AAGVH
+481 
-486 GIIIP
+486 
-491 KRNAAGVTPLT
+491 
-502 IKTSAGAVSHIKI
+502 
-515 ARVTNIVQTLK
+515 
-526 ELKEKGMWVVGTDL
+526 M
-540 DTDNM
+540 M
-545 YTKTNLTG
+545 TNLER
-553 DMAVVI
+553 DKYA
-559 GNEEK
+559 N
-564 GISRLVKE
+564 
-572 ECDILVKIPMIGK
+572 
-585 VQSLNAS
+585 
-592 VSAGIIIYEIIRQ
+592 IIQQE
-605 RLEKL
+605 LEKL
-610 G
+610 NVEFTRYRTRWDNLQKDIEKVSKDVKEINTTSNKISKRFTEISNAKFEEKTGNNNVENLKILEMEE

>member
-53 KFDEIEKTISLNA
+53 NFDEIEKTISLNA

-268 KQYKLSNGNIVDSII
+268 KQYKLSNGTIVDSII

-297 FPLENYRKMFLAMGK
+297 FPLENYRKMYNNELSQIERENARK
-312 DIRVILIKLADRLH
+312 DFVSD
-326 NIRTL
+326 
-331 KFLKRDRQIAIAQET
+331 
-346 IDLYAP
+346 
-352 LANRLGVFSMKW
+352 
-364 ELEDQAFKYLYPEE
+364 
-378 YREIVEGIAKK
+378 
-389 REERLKFI
+389 
-397 DQIVDEIKIN
+397 
-407 LKKEKIVYIFV
+407 LKKHI
-418 DKEKLDAI
+418 DAI
-426 QENNQGIIASINP
+426 SSKYIIKNETSEQAILFLPAEAIFAEINAYHTNIIEYAYKKNVRIASPTTLI
-439 FEYVE
+439 
-444 IDEILKE
+444 
-451 KEIRNEDSFILVLDK
+451 SVLTV
-466 IEDTHNLGAIIRVAE
+466 IQV
-481 AAGVH
+481 
-486 GIIIP
+486 
-491 KRNAAGVTPLT
+491 
-502 IKTSAGAVSHIKI
+502 
-515 ARVTNIVQTLK
+515 
-526 ELKEKGMWVVGTDL
+526 M
-540 DTDNM
+540 M
-545 YTKTNLTG
+545 TNLER
-553 DMAVVI
+553 DKYA
-559 GNEEK
+559 N
-564 GISRLVKE
+564 
-572 ECDILVKIPMIGK
+572 
-585 VQSLNAS
+585 
-592 VSAGIIIYEIIRQ
+592 IIQQE
-605 RLEKL
+605 LEKL
-610 G
+610 NVEFTRYRTRWDNLQKDIEKVSKDVKEINTTSNKISKRFTEISNAKFEEKTVNNNIENLKILEMEE

>member
-147 TENNQNLTKNINEF
+147 TENNQSLTKNINEF

-224 ALSSNVVSLQDILTD
+224 ALSSNVVSFQDILTD

-268 KQYKLSNGNIVDSII
+268 KQYKLSNGTIVDSII

-297 FPLENYRKMFLAMGK
+297 FPLENYRKMYNNELSQIERENARK
-312 DIRVILIKLADRLH
+312 DFVSD
-326 NIRTL
+326 
-331 KFLKRDRQIAIAQET
+331 
-346 IDLYAP
+346 
-352 LANRLGVFSMKW
+352 
-364 ELEDQAFKYLYPEE
+364 
-378 YREIVEGIAKK
+378 
-389 REERLKFI
+389 
-397 DQIVDEIKIN
+397 
-407 LKKEKIVYIFV
+407 LKKHI
-418 DKEKLDAI
+418 DAI
-426 QENNQGIIASINP
+426 SSKYIIKNETSEQAILFLPAEAIFAEINAYHTDIIEYAYKKNVRIASPTTLI
-439 FEYVE
+439 
-444 IDEILKE
+444 
-451 KEIRNEDSFILVLDK
+451 SVLTV
-466 IEDTHNLGAIIRVAE
+466 IQV
-481 AAGVH
+481 
-486 GIIIP
+486 
-491 KRNAAGVTPLT
+491 
-502 IKTSAGAVSHIKI
+502 
-515 ARVTNIVQTLK
+515 
-526 ELKEKGMWVVGTDL
+526 M
-540 DTDNM
+540 M
-545 YTKTNLTG
+545 TNLER
-553 DMAVVI
+553 DKYA
-559 GNEEK
+559 N
-564 GISRLVKE
+564 
-572 ECDILVKIPMIGK
+572 
-585 VQSLNAS
+585 
-592 VSAGIIIYEIIRQ
+592 IIQQE
-605 RLEKL
+605 LEKL
-610 G
+610 NVEFTRYRTRWDNLQKDIEKVSKDVKEINTTSNKISKRFTEISNAKFEEKTVNNNVENLKILEMEE

>member
-147 TENNQNLTKNINEF
+147 TENNQNLTKNINE
-161 KDGLTKNIN
+161 
-170 ENFEKLSQKIENRLD
+170 NFEKLSQKIENRLD

-297 FPLENYRKMFLAMGK
+297 FPLENYRKMYNNDLSQIERENARK
-312 DIRVILIKLADRLH
+312 DFVTD
-326 NIRTL
+326 
-331 KFLKRDRQIAIAQET
+331 
-346 IDLYAP
+346 
-352 LANRLGVFSMKW
+352 
-364 ELEDQAFKYLYPEE
+364 
-378 YREIVEGIAKK
+378 
-389 REERLKFI
+389 
-397 DQIVDEIKIN
+397 
-407 LKKEKIVYIFV
+407 LKKHI
-418 DKEKLDAI
+418 DAI
-426 QENNQGIIASINP
+426 SSKYIIKNETSEQAILFLPAEAIFAEINAYHTDIIEYAYKKNVRIASPTTLI
-439 FEYVE
+439 
-444 IDEILKE
+444 
-451 KEIRNEDSFILVLDK
+451 SVLTV
-466 IEDTHNLGAIIRVAE
+466 IQV
-481 AAGVH
+481 
-486 GIIIP
+486 
-491 KRNAAGVTPLT
+491 
-502 IKTSAGAVSHIKI
+502 
-515 ARVTNIVQTLK
+515 
-526 ELKEKGMWVVGTDL
+526 M
-540 DTDNM
+540 M
-545 YTKTNLTG
+545 TNLER
-553 DMAVVI
+553 DKYA
-559 GNEEK
+559 N
-564 GISRLVKE
+564 
-572 ECDILVKIPMIGK
+572 
-585 VQSLNAS
+585 
-592 VSAGIIIYEIIRQ
+592 IIQQE
-605 RLEKL
+605 LEKL
-610 G
+610 NVEFTRYRTRWDNLQKDIEKVSKDVKEINTTSNKISKRFTEISNAKFEEKTVNNNVENLKILEMEE